1 MTVLLVEVIGDK
13 KVINERTFVVLFSC
27 AFMVMSVFRNEGLII
42 AIACAALV
50 SFVQV
55 KDKKKLYTFLSVG
68 LVGVVAVA
76 SLMSSA
82 LINPQKGSRIEML
95 TIPVQQI
102 SREVRDNPSSFTADE
117 KKKLNEMLVDDAL
130 WSDLGAKYS
139 PELVDPVKVL
149 FRKDFSLRA
158 FLKVWGRHLVIHPD
172 TYLSATFSGTFGFFY
187 PCRASIGQGSV
198 YDSFQWMNSQTV
210 SGWKQYMG
218 VPDEELYPTYLGET
232 ENLREKFL
240 QSFAKLY
247 KIPVVNLIVK
257 PGTYFWIGCLA
268 ICLACFKR
276 NYKLLIAMVPCVLVF
291 CVCLLSPVNESARYA
306 LPLVFSAPVLLIIS
320 ACMPFNRLENGS
332 GK

>member
-1 MTVLLVEVIGDK
+1 
-13 KVINERTFVVLFSC
+13 
-27 AFMVMSVFRNEGLII
+27 
-42 AIACAALV
+42 
-50 SFVQV
+50 
-55 KDKKKLYTFLSVG
+55 
-68 LVGVVAVA
+68 
-76 SLMSSA
+76 
-82 LINPQKGSRIEML
+82 
-95 TIPVQQI
+95 
-102 SREVRDNPSSFTADE
+102 
-117 KKKLNEMLVDDAL
+117 
-130 WSDLGAKYS
+130 
-139 PELVDPVKVL
+139 
-149 FRKDFSLRA
+149 
-158 FLKVWGRHLVIHPD
+158 
-172 TYLSATFSGTFGFFY
+172 
-187 PCRASIGQGSV
+187 
-198 YDSFQWMNSQTV
+198 MNSQTV

-306 LPLVFSAPVLLIIS
+306 LPLVFSAPVLLIIP